1 MVMISNSKKIDVQPS
16 SSIFAVRLQHGGGGE
31 REGGRGLFIRT
42 EEKLFASLLLLQ
54 GGILQVTNRKPIIIM
69 DRNLNAAGSWDSS

>member
-1 MVMISNSKKIDVQPS
+1 MSSPVPVYLMSASNMVRVE
-16 SSIFAVRLQHGGGGE
+16 RG

-69 DRNLNAAGSWDSS
+69 DRNLNAAGSWDGS